1 MFNQGYV
8 NIIILISYLLINM
21 HKHAVYVG
29 SVIYIYMYKKGYL
42 IIIVTCM

>member
-29 SVIYIYMYKKGYL
+29 SVIYICIKKDIWL
-42 IIIVTCM
+42 